1 MRTWISLA
9 GASLI
14 GYAGIRYLSAV
25 NFGNTPSQ
33 GDIVVSAVCAGLGV
47 VAFVVAYFMKEKA

>member
-25 NFGNTPSQ
+25 NFGNTPTQ
-33 GDIVVSAVCAGLGV
+33 GDIIVSAVCVGLGV
-47 VAFVVAYFMKEKA
+47 VAFVVSYFMKEEE